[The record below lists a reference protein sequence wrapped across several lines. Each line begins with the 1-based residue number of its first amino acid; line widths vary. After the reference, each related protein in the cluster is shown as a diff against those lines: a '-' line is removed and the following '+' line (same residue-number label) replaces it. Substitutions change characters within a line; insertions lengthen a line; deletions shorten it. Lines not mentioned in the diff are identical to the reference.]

1 MNFCCVRISHCIS
14 ICILLGLALFVVLFI
29 TGRDPHQADLRS
41 EAFGADS
48 VSANQ
53 RSLPPSPEPHQFVYR
68 ANWSTEDAITITII
82 LHRALSHLENR
93 KRYMRMLFVD
103 YSSAFSIIIPNIL
116 TTKLEHLQGTHIS
129 HVTWTHDTNLSHG
142 LSGPHHSVHSHMVSV
157 LRPSSFALPRSLSSN
172 VCLCLV
178 LYIFLWFVYISSVCY
193 LFLHSCCGAPMMS
206 CTTTITAYSILFRLK
221 VSS

>member
-1 MNFCCVRISHCIS
+1 
-14 ICILLGLALFVVLFI
+14 
-29 TGRDPHQADLRS
+29 
-41 EAFGADS
+41 
-48 VSANQ
+48 
-53 RSLPPSPEPHQFVYR
+53 
-68 ANWSTEDAITITII
+68 
-82 LHRALSHLENR
+82 
-93 KRYMRMLFVD
+93 MRMLFVD
-103 YSSAFSIIIPNIL
+103 YSSAFSITIPNIL

-206 CTTTITAYSILFRLK
+206 CTTTITAYSIQTQSLQLICSYMICYSDK
-221 VSS
+221 VLHSFPSLVFPWSDPAQQS